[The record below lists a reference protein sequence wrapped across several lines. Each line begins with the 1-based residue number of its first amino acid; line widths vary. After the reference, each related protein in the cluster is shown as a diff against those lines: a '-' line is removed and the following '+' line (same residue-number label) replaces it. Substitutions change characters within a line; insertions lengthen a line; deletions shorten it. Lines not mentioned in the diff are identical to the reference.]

1 MVMNWLLCASPI
13 FLGKASGQL
22 TTHKNGKG
30 LGERNMSD
38 FLRGGS
44 FALALVIALIAL
56 FTNSIDQTF
65 RRRSLVFTWTC
76 RVSSA
81 YFLITDM

>member
-1 MVMNWLLCASPI
+1 MNWLLCASPI

-30 LGERNMSD
+30 LGEGDMGD

-44 FALALVIALIAL
+44 LALALVIALITL
-56 FTNSIDQTF
+56 FAHSIDETF
-65 RRRSLVFTWTC
+65 GRRSLVFTWAC
-76 RVSSA
+76 RVPGT
-81 YFLITDM
+81 YLLIADV